1 MNRQLTLGSLFDG
14 IGGFPY
20 AASFYGINALWA
32 SEIVPECVSVTKRHF
47 PDMAHVGDITKLDGH
62 TLPPVDIITFGSPCQ
77 DLSVASGKRLGLAGE
92 RSGLFLE
99 AIRIIREMQEAT
111 NGEYPKFALWENVP
125 GALSSSGRRD
135 FKAVLEAFTET
146 EVPMPRS
153 GQWAN
158 AGMVRGRG
166 VDLAWCVYDAQHFG
180 TAQRRRRIFLVADFR
195 AERAGEILFVP
206 KSLSG
211 YFAAGGTPRQGLAA
225 YAQDGIGAAG
235 AGIDGYNA
243 QLTGDVAA
251 TLGTNCGMSTGRNG
265 VVEILND
272 QGGNSISVE
281 KGGVSPTL
289 RSQTHGNLPITAYS
303 IQGSMIGRTD
313 GNGPQ
318 GDGINENVSFTL
330 NTIGRHAICMET
342 EQEEQPPL
350 VAAGF
355 DLQQIT
361 SKTNRSTLKPVQPT
375 LCGAGSPHVVTAP
388 GSMAE
393 FAPDAMVG
401 INGNLAG
408 TLLASYCKGT
418 GMRCGLERDVV
429 LCAASGQSKA
439 EIFEELSP
447 TLNCTSEQPY
457 IVKPGDVGQ
466 VEAIEAH
473 PQIAPICMG
482 TAQAN
487 ASVLDDQS
495 PTLTCAHGQA
505 PILIHPEI
513 AGTLCASGAGLS
525 RPAGQGNEL
534 DFCVVSAG
542 FKHKASSQAGSLGY
556 QEETAPTLLAGQQG
570 AVMKA
575 YVIGAYHSGGMLSDN
590 PKSGF
595 YEAGTSRTLDLNG
608 GNPCCNQGG
617 VAVVEGAD
625 DPKEQA
631 TAVDCRNLRETDEVS
646 GTLLAK
652 AASGGYSLNYQNP
665 VRTGLCV
672 RRLTPTEAE
681 RLQGYPDGW
690 TEYGED
696 GKPVSDTKRYQMLG
710 NSVAV
715 PCVAYIMQ
723 GIRDAVSR
731 EDA

>member
-1 MNRQLTLGSLFDG
+1 MKTDQLTLGSLFDG

-20 AASFYGINALWA
+20 AASFYGIRPLWA
-32 SEIVPECVSVTKRHF
+32 SEIVPECVSVTKKHF
-47 PDMAHVGDITKLDGH
+47 PDMEHFGDITKLHGGK
-62 TLPPVDIITFGSPCQ
+62 LPPVDIITFGSPCQ

-125 GALSSSGRRD
+125 GALSSSSRRD

-146 EVPMPRS
+146 EVPMPGS
-153 GQWAN
+153 GRWAN

-166 VDLAWCVYDAQHFG
+166 VDLAWCVYDAQYFG
-180 TAQRRRRIFLVADFR
+180 TAQRRRRIFLIADFR
-195 AERAGEILFVP
+195 GERAGEILFVP

-211 YFAAGGTPRQGLAA
+211 YFAAGGTPRQGAAA
-225 YAQDGIGAAG
+225 YAQSGAGTAG
-235 AGIDGYNA
+235 AGDVIPAVSMRIRCGCEGGGKGPLLQVEKSGTLA
-243 QLTGDVAA
+243 TGNDQYLFAPKDA
-251 TLGTNCGMSTGRNG
+251 
-265 VVEILND
+265 VEILND
-272 QGGNSISVE
+272 QGGDSLSVE

-289 RSQTHGNLPITAYS
+289 RSQTHGNLPITAYA
-303 IQGSMIGRTD
+303 IQGSVIGRAD

-330 NTIGRHAICMET
+330 NTIDRHAVCMET
-342 EQEEQPPL
+342 GQEGQPPIA
-350 VAAGF
+350 AAGF

-361 SKTNRSTLKPVQPT
+361 SRTDRSTLKPVQPT
-375 LCGAGSPHVVTAP
+375 LCGAGSPHVVTAEGLP
-388 GSMAE
+388 
-393 FAPDAMVG
+393 PDAMVG

-408 TLLASYCKGT
+408 TLLASYYKGT
-418 GMRCGLERDVV
+418 GMRCGRERDVV
-429 LCAASGQSKA
+429 LCASSGQSHA
-439 EIFEELSP
+439 EILRELSP
-447 TLNCTSEQPY
+447 TLNCASEQPY
-457 IVKPGDVGQ
+457 VVRPGDAEQEQPIVT
-466 VEAIEAH
+466 H
-473 PQIAPICMG
+473 PQ
-482 TAQAN
+482 
-487 ASVLDDQS
+487 
-495 PTLTCAHGQA
+495 
-505 PILIHPEI
+505 I

-542 FKHKASSQAGSLGY
+542 FKHKAGSQSGSIGF
-556 QEETAPTLLAGQQG
+556 QEETAPTLLAGQQS

-595 YEAGTSRTLDLNG
+595 YEADTSRTLDLNG

-617 VAVVEGAD
+617 VAVVEDADGA
-625 DPKEQA
+625 A
-631 TAVDCRNLRETDEVS
+631 AVDCRNLRETDEVS

-690 TEYGED
+690 TESGAD
-696 GKPVSDTKRYQMLG
+696 GRAISDTKRYQMLG
-710 NSVAV
+710 NSIAV

-723 GIRDAVSR
+723 GIRDAVGG
-731 EDA
+731 E